1 MLAAPLGLPG
11 YAVLEPFRAMARGE
25 NPARKHGN
33 AWDHPHGWGIVYGE
47 GAQLRCH
54 RSARPCWDDPD
65 FDAFREAR
73 VFLLHARK
81 ATNGTVRAENA
92 HPFSRDVN
100 GTAWFFCHNGTVR
113 DPLPS
118 PEGPA
123 DANSTDSYRLF
134 HSLPPEDFRVS
145 PGAALR
151 SVYGGLRDYTSLN
164 TFLLGDRE
172 LWAVCRWM
180 KDKDEAYYTLHLGE
194 SQGSPLVSSEPLD
207 GVGGA
212 WTPLTNGSVLRVDR
226 RTGAVERQ
234 TLSGLP

>member
-11 YAVLEPFRAMARGE
+11 HAVLGPFRAMARGE
-25 NPARKHGN
+25 NRARRHGN
-33 AWDHPHGWGIVYGE
+33 AWNHPHGWGIVYGE
-47 GAQLRCH
+47 GARLRCH

-65 FDAFREAR
+65 FDAFGKAR

-81 ATNGTVRAENA
+81 ATNGTVCAENA
-92 HPFSRDVN
+92 HPFSRDVD

-113 DPLPS
+113 DPLPF
-118 PEGPA
+118 PEERA
-123 DANSTDSYRLF
+123 DADSTDSYRLF
-134 HSLPPEDFRVS
+134 QSLASEDLRAS

-151 SVYGGLRDYTSLN
+151 SAYGGLRDFTSLN

-180 KDKDEAYYTLHLGE
+180 RDEAYYTLHLGE
-194 SQGSPLVSSEPLD
+194 SRGGPLVSSEPLD
-207 GVGGA
+207 GVGKT
-212 WTPLTNGSVLRVDR
+212 WTSLPNGSVLRVDR

-234 TLSGLP
+234 ILSVPS

>member
-1 MLAAPLGLPG
+1 MLAAPFGLPG
-11 YAVLEPFRAMARGE
+11 HAVLEPFRAMARGE
-25 NPARKHGN
+25 NPARRHGN
-33 AWDHPHGWGIVYGE
+33 AWDHPHGWGIVYAE
-47 GAQLRCH
+47 GGRFRCH

-65 FDAFREAR
+65 FDAFGEAR

-81 ATNGTVRAENA
+81 ATNGTVCAENA
-92 HPFSRDVN
+92 HPFSREVD
-100 GTAWFFCHNGTVR
+100 GRTWFFCHNGTVR

-123 DANSTDSYRLF
+123 DADSTDSCRLF
-134 HSLPPEDFRVS
+134 RNLAAEGLGAD

-164 TFLLGDRE
+164 TFLLEERE
-172 LWAVCRWM
+172 LWTVCRWM
-180 KDKDEAYYTLHLGE
+180 KDEAYYTLHLGE
-194 SQGSPLVSSEPLD
+194 SRGGPLVSSEPLD
-207 GVGGA
+207 GVGEA

-234 TLSGLP
+234 ISLLPS